1 MEWIL
6 FNDFWVREVKGR
18 KVLRMI
24 ESFIEIENLEEGMVL
39 GKKLSFVLDMVFEDI
54 KIEVFIRFD

>member
-18 KVLRMI
+18 KVLRMV